1 MNSKRGD
8 RTASA
13 QARPTA
19 TAHSDGAERL
29 FGPLAMA
36 LLEEGPA
43 ICVNDASGRRLF
55 ANKPY
60 ERIAAALA
68 TSADGDSTQPSWPF
82 QQPTRGTGETAS
94 PSDHDAGA
102 DEACAITIDDR
113 IEYYRIRRKA
123 LLGEDGRA
131 PVIATVYV
139 PVSGHAAA
147 GDALTMA
154 IERLEDVTRLV
165 SDWVWETDRN
175 LVLTFVSPRVNG
187 ALGFHQVELTGRR
200 LTQLPAR
207 PHADLEALATEEGR
221 VPFRD
226 IEVVIPDRQGNP
238 RHFLLSGLPIYCP
251 VSGRFLGYRG
261 TANDITELRWREE
274 ALVRTKEA
282 AELANRTKG
291 EFLANMS
298 HELRTPLNAI
308 IGFSEVMANEILG
321 PLDNEQYKGYCKDIT
336 DSARHLLVLIN
347 DILDSAKIE
356 SGQMTLSEEAIDAE
370 ALAQSVARLMAPR
383 AERAGVTVTV
393 HAAPNLPRLRA
404 DKTKLKQILIN
415 LVSNAVK
422 FTLPGG
428 RVDVF
433 ARIGED
439 DAFILEVSDTGIGIA
454 AKDIARALA
463 PFGQVDARMSRR
475 FEGTGLGLPLAKSLT
490 ELHGGAFEL
499 TSEPDVGT
507 RVTIRL
513 PGERS
518 LPA

>member
-1 MNSKRGD
+1 MVMSWKRGE
-8 RTASA
+8 RAVSGPA
-13 QARPTA
+13 KP
-19 TAHSDGAERL
+19 DGAGAL

-36 LLEEGPA
+36 LLDEGPA
-43 ICVNDASGRRLF
+43 ICITDTSGRRLF

-68 TSADGDSTQPSWPF
+68 TGTDGDNRQPSWPF
-82 QQPTRGTGETAS
+82 QRPARVDDGGGDGAGDGT
-94 PSDHDAGA
+94 
-102 DEACAITIDDR
+102 DEACAITIGER
-113 IEYYRIRRKA
+113 IEYFRIRRKA
-123 LLGEDGRA
+123 LLGEDGAA

-139 PVSGHAAA
+139 PVGGRADA

-175 LVLTFVSPRVNG
+175 LVLTFVSPRVKG

-200 LTQLPAR
+200 LTQLPVR
-207 PHADLEALATEEGR
+207 PHAALDALGTEEGR
-221 VPFRD
+221 KAFRD
-226 IEVVIPDRQGNP
+226 IDVDIPDRQGNP
-238 RHFLLSGLPIYCP
+238 RHFLLSGLPVYCP

-261 TANDITELRWREE
+261 TANDVTELRWREE

-321 PLDNEQYKGYCKDIT
+321 PLENEQYKGYCTDIT

-356 SGQMTLSEEAIDAE
+356 SRQMTLSEEAVDAE
-370 ALAQSVARLMAPR
+370 ALSRSVVRLMAPR
-383 AERAGVTVTV
+383 AERAGVAVTV
-393 HAAPNLPRLRA
+393 NAAPGLPRLRA

-422 FTLPGG
+422 FTLHGG
-428 RVDVF
+428 RVDIS

-439 DAFILEVSDTGIGIA
+439 GAFIFEVSDTGIGIA

-463 PFGQVDARMSRR
+463 PFGQVDARISRR
-475 FEGTGLGLPLAKSLT
+475 FEGTGLGLPLAKSLA

-499 TSEPDVGT
+499 TSQPDVGT

-513 PGERS
+513 PAARILRS
-518 LPA
+518 